1 MGGEPRK
8 LGNGF
13 PRFPFSHKRDVIVT
27 KPEAAG
33 DINAPLSGVVPAA
46 NLRNDAGVQLG
57 LVMPLTL
64 RPASG
69 SVAVLAVGRVGNPPQ
84 VLKSVVAHVEVD
96 VIGLLT
102 GERFAVEGDENKPVD
117 PVCLCAVRPVERVGK
132 ISLGA
137 AVQRANDFV
146 WNGTNTP
153 KVGNL
158 KQGFKFRNRFPS
170 FGGTMR
176 VSHSLP
182 SMGALVRAVVGVL
195 APGGSFVSG
204 ATLSRVSA

>member
-13 PRFPFSHKRDVIVT
+13 PRFPLSHKRDVIVT
-27 KPEAAG
+27 EPKSAG

-46 NLRNDAGVQLG
+46 NLRNDAGIQFG

-64 RPASG
+64 RSASG
-69 SVAVLAVGRVGNPPQ
+69 SVAVLAVGRVRNPPQ
-84 VLKSVVAHVEVD
+84 VLESVVAHVEVD

-102 GERFAVEGDENKPVD
+102 GERFAVEGDENEPVD
-117 PVCLCAVRPVERVGK
+117 PVCLRSAWPVESVGK

-137 AVQRANDFV
+137 AVERANDFV
-146 WNGTNTP
+146 WNGTNAP
-153 KVGNL
+153 KVRNL
-158 KQGFKFRNRFPS
+158 KQSFKFRNSFPS

-182 SMGALVRAVVGVL
+182 SVGALVRAVVGVL
-195 APGGSFVSG
+195 APGGSSVSG
-204 ATLSRVSA
+204 ATLSQAVA